1 MTMEEEK
8 NGEALISSLL
18 KTTTMTTEDEEIGP
32 TLTSPC
38 PCFLKSPSI
47 VPESSPLLG
56 SESMEKLE
64 FEDFMNYDKKA
75 CEMEEG
81 DNGLNENYIPTEVVE
96 PKCGMIFDTAE
107 EAYTFYNR
115 YARKIGFSVRKLRT
129 NNSRADQN
137 KILRQVLV
145 CSCDG
150 AYKKIKTP
158 KKRRE
163 NRRFNCK
170 ALLEFKI
177 SGDKYHIIQF
187 ISEHTHDL
195 VPPQNAHYLRS
206 QRRIEFS
213 QVGLIDKMH
222 SSGFKPSDIYSY
234 MSTEVGAEK
243 YTKKVFYLF
252 QREFQ
257 QTLDLSLKLE
267 HDDGT
272 IGTYIVKELEGWEK
286 IRKLAY
292 NRLEHSVSC
301 TCRKFEFYGILCSH
315 ALKLFRDLQY
325 ESLPP
330 QYYLKRWTRTI
341 IDEDVFDI
349 PGDLIPNDTD
359 PSLTLRYSDLSQ
371 ISQRIVTKG
380 SKSPKV
386 SSLTKAGLLE
396 LEAKVDSWVSSKS
409 AVQNDAS
416 KAQSTS
422 TLNVDVEAPLRDPAK
437 RKRRGQGNKRKRGPL
452 EGKLPKKK
460 TPCKRKGGKG
470 EDSTTEAMTKTSQP
484 FKEVE
489 QDENTHDTT
498 SAQGPHVEQPNMA
511 QRSPFQSRI
520 MEANVGMNGL
530 QVPNSSC
537 TSWRASHLT
546 FTEMLLGEDREIE
559 ESLGDGGF
567 ETCFDNVLF

>member
-18 KTTTMTTEDEEIGP
+18 KTTTMATEDEEIGP
-32 TLTSPC
+32 TLTSPY

-129 NNSRADQN
+129 NNSRADRN
-137 KILRQVLV
+137 KILQ
-145 CSCDG
+145 
-150 AYKKIKTP
+150 
-158 KKRRE
+158 
-163 NRRFNCK
+163 
-170 ALLEFKI
+170 
-177 SGDKYHIIQF
+177 QF

-195 VPPQNAHYLRS
+195 VPAQNAHYLRS

-234 MSTEVGAEK
+234 MSTEVG
-243 YTKKVFYLF
+243 
-252 QREFQ
+252 
-257 QTLDLSLKLE
+257 
-267 HDDGT
+267 
-272 IGTYIVKELEGWEK
+272 
-286 IRKLAY
+286 
-292 NRLEHSVSC
+292 
-301 TCRKFEFYGILCSH
+301 
-315 ALKLFRDLQY
+315 
-325 ESLPP
+325 
-330 QYYLKRWTRTI
+330 
-341 IDEDVFDI
+341 
-349 PGDLIPNDTD
+349 
-359 PSLTLRYSDLSQ
+359 
-371 ISQRIVTKG
+371 
-380 SKSPKV
+380 
-386 SSLTKAGLLE
+386 AGLLE

-452 EGKLPKKK
+452 EGKQPKKK

-489 QDENTHDTT
+489 QDENIHDTT

-520 MEANVGMNGL
+520 MEADVGLNGL

-537 TSWRASHLT
+537 TSWRASHPT
-546 FTEMLLGEDREIE
+546 FTEMLLGEDREIK
-559 ESLGDGGF
+559 ESLGDGDF
-567 ETCFDNVLF
+567 ETCFDNVMSNQEAVDSIKSTKDAESAAKHLIDETLSRKSRDDISCIVVKFQ

>member
-1 MTMEEEK
+1 M
-8 NGEALISSLL
+8 A
-18 KTTTMTTEDEEIGP
+18 TEDEEIGP
-32 TLTSPC
+32 TLTSPY

-75 CEMEEG
+75 WEMEEG
-81 DNGLNENYIPTEVVE
+81 DNGLNEKYIPTELRMPITSDLKGE
-96 PKCGMIFDTAE
+96 LNFPK
-107 EAYTFYNR
+107 
-115 YARKIGFSVRKLRT
+115 L
-129 NNSRADQN
+129 
-137 KILRQVLV
+137 
-145 CSCDG
+145 
-150 AYKKIKTP
+150 
-158 KKRRE
+158 
-163 NRRFNCK
+163 
-170 ALLEFKI
+170 
-177 SGDKYHIIQF
+177 
-187 ISEHTHDL
+187 DL
-195 VPPQNAHYLRS
+195 STKCTR
-206 QRRIEFS
+206 
-213 QVGLIDKMH
+213 

-234 MSTEVGAEK
+234 MSTEVG
-243 YTKKVFYLF
+243 
-252 QREFQ
+252 
-257 QTLDLSLKLE
+257 
-267 HDDGT
+267 
-272 IGTYIVKELEGWEK
+272 
-286 IRKLAY
+286 
-292 NRLEHSVSC
+292 VSC
-301 TCRKFEFYGILCSH
+301 TCRKFEFHGILCSH
-315 ALKLFRDLQY
+315 ALKLFCDLQY

-341 IDEDVFDI
+341 VDEDVFDI
-349 PGDLIPNDTD
+349 HGDLIPNDTD

-380 SKSPKV
+380 SKFPEV

-460 TPCKRKGGKG
+460 TPCKRKGDKG

-489 QDENTHDTT
+489 QDENIHDTT

-520 MEANVGMNGL
+520 MEANVGLNGL

-537 TSWRASHLT
+537 TSWRASHPT

-567 ETCFDNVLF
+567 ETCFDNVMSNQEAVDSIKSIKDAESAAKHLIDEALSRKSRDDISCIVVKFQ